1 MNELVNYDES
11 EMWNLLTLAARREAV
26 CDRLL
31 AAGDFSLS
39 DLELGSYLNYYSQIH
54 GEKDRKISRRR
65 RPRIPHPPRHFQL
78 GRKPSGECE
87 EKFGVSREKGLD
99 TDEVAKRHQIYS
111 LNELEKPEGTSIFKL
126 ILEQFNDTLVRIL
139 LAAAII
145 SFVLAFIDGD
155 EGGEMVITAFVEPL
169 VIFLILIVN
178 AIVGIWQ
185 ETNAEKALEALE
197 EIQSQQATVMRDG
210 HKVSSLPV
218 KERVPG
224 DILELRVGDKV
235 PADMRVVALVSSTL
249 RVEQGSLTGESE
261 AVSNTTKPVE

>member
-155 EGGEMVITAFVEPL
+155 EGGKMVITADQCREG
-169 VIFLILIVN
+169 
-178 AIVGIWQ
+178 VGGFGGD
-185 ETNAEKALEALE
+185 
-197 EIQSQQATVMRDG
+197 S
-210 HKVSSLPV
+210 VSAGDCYA
-218 KERVPG
+218 RVPG